1 MKVFYDR
8 TKFYGP
14 LSLSRSFLLPDGRS
28 TRGPG
33 LGSGTTRSTPL
44 GLRFVE
50 FLSAQ
55 GKLYG
60 LSQLLVI
67 RSSLFSKTAGRAG
80 YPSRC
85 ENGRYGLW
93 FLIILEIKVRCLRI
107 HCTGSQGFQTN
118 KSMQAVRTDFFG
130 VRVQLSQE
138 RQNVDAVRRMMRRKR
153 TTTMTAK
160 GYLNGKEYYPKLEK
174 HKRGGNLLY
183 QVREQ
188 KRYVSKIQTNI
199 PFKG

>member
-14 LSLSRSFLLPDGRS
+14 LSLSRSFLSDGRS

-93 FLIILEIKVRCLRI
+93 FLIILEIKVHCLRI

-118 KSMQAVRTDFFG
+118 KSMQAVRTDFFWG
-130 VRVQLSQE
+130 SRLTLSRTTKCGRGPAIDAAKKNYDDDCEGIPEWKRVLSQAWE
-138 RQNVDAVRRMMRRKR
+138 
-153 TTTMTAK
+153 T
-160 GYLNGKEYYPKLEK
+160 
-174 HKRGGNLLY
+174 
-183 QVREQ
+183 
-188 KRYVSKIQTNI
+188 
-199 PFKG
+199 